1 MSRTAFLTAALLL
14 ASLPAVPARAQQLD
28 RALVGDW
35 AGTARV
41 TVDWTLRRE
50 IAVAVTIRDDGTV
63 TGRIGD
69 AQLRSGRIRTNRS
82 VVARAM
88 RLGTDYVIEGGLA
101 GPIIHAE
108 AINRASVRLP
118 LNWSGSTLEGQLVT
132 SGSYEPQRDDM
143 VLTASG
149 LVLRRAGSAP

>member
-35 AGTARV
+35 SGTARV

-50 IAVAVTIRDDGTV
+50 IAVAVTIREDGTV

-69 AQLRSGRIRTNRS
+69 AQLRNGRIRTNRS

-108 AINRASVRLP
+108 AIN
-118 LNWSGSTLEGQLVT
+118 
-132 SGSYEPQRDDM
+132 
-143 VLTASG
+143 
-149 LVLRRAGSAP
+149 